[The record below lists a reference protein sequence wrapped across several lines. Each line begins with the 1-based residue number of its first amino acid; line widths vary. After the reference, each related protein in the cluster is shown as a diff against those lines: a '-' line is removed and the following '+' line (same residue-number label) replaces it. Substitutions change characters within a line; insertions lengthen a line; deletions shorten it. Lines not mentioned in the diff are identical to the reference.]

1 MVQQTAKRWR
11 PSVLTKTRGDQ
22 ALGRAKLARLLVP
35 MVLAAVLSLAG
46 TGHYAQAQPGEANG
60 YGLDAEGV
68 APSGE
73 GPGRVTAAPVTYA
86 FTITAASNPNDST
99 QYGYK
104 QNVMGSITPA
114 TFTYEGT
121 THTVTAA
128 YRDKSLTGY
137 DEDNNPTYS
146 YRYYVTVSPSLP
158 GRWIG
163 ASVGSTSWDCPTASS
178 TCTYSGSLHNTS
190 LTIRLHPNWSLG
202 TPTGALVTTDPS
214 NIAVT
219 VDVPISDANAG
230 LSAPLTWTFSPI
242 PEGATSP
249 ENATSIAT
257 GSGSGVKVTKVHSG
271 LAPDT
276 QYTVRVK
283 KQGASDSAYKTL
295 QQFQY
300 VSPDSV
306 ELGTPTGSF
315 SGTDSLS
322 YTLSVT
328 VPVTVTGGSVAD
340 KAPLTW
346 TITPTPSGTDSP
358 QHVFDNVSS
367 GNVTRNFTPTGAYT
381 AYTVKVKPYG
391 GADDSAKA
399 LSVMKIPDHIPFHA
413 PGILKVTDETPAD
426 PGTASLLV
434 AWSGAPAAPVT
445 GFWVRYNKGIPL
457 RADSGRETNILRRL
471 PPIARNV
478 NTVDIE
484 VLAYYSENAEVSYRG
499 EDHTV
504 PTGETWYTP
513 WSETYS
519 INIARGSRTGS
530 EVPPKPVAPLVVDT
544 AGKLLEASGLPADQ
558 AHSYSLLF
566 LLFLTLGVGGFLYAA
581 TGGGPMSATLAG
593 FVGVIIWSGLGWWWF
608 GLPVA
613 MALVPLMLIIIV
625 GGMVVTTRVLS

>member
-1 MVQQTAKRWR
+1 M
-11 PSVLTKTRGDQ
+11 
-22 ALGRAKLARLLVP
+22 GRAKLARLFFLV
-35 MVLAAVLSLAG
+35 VLAAVLSLAG
-46 TGHYAQAQPGEANG
+46 TGNYAQAQPGEANG
-60 YGLDAEGV
+60 YGLDAGGV

-73 GPGRVTAAPVTYA
+73 GPGRVTAAPVTHS
-86 FTITAASNPNDST
+86 FTVTPASNPNDST
-99 QYGYK
+99 EYGYK
-104 QNVMGSITPA
+104 QNIMGSITPA

-121 THTVTAA
+121 THTVTAV
-128 YRDKSLTGY
+128 YRDRHS
-137 DEDNNPTYS
+137 TYTIT
-146 YRYYVTVSPSLP
+146 RVVVSPSLP

-163 ASVGSTSWDCPTASS
+163 ATVGSTTWTCSNASS
-178 TCTYSGSLHNTS
+178 TCYTRTS
-190 LTIRLHPNWSLG
+190 ASFTSSTSVTIRLHPNWSLG
-202 TPTGALVTTDPS
+202 TPSAALVTTDPS
-214 NIAVT
+214 NIAVE
-219 VDVPISDANAG
+219 VSASVSNAESG
-230 LSAPLTWTFSPI
+230 LSAPLTWTITPT
-242 PEGATSP
+242 PEGITSP
-249 ENATSIAT
+249 VDETAVARLV
-257 GSGSGVKVTKVHSG
+257 GSVLTVSKTFTG
-271 LAPDT
+271 LAGDT
-276 QYTVRVK
+276 QYTVKVK
-283 KQGASDSAYKTL
+283 KQGDADSSYQTVQAEYET
-295 QQFQY
+295 
-300 VSPDSV
+300 PDSV

-381 AYTVKVKPYG
+381 AYTVKVEPYG

-445 GFWVRYNKGIPL
+445 GFWIRYNKGIPL

-504 PTGETWYTP
+504 PAGETWYTP

-519 INIARGSRTGS
+519 INIARASRTGS

-625 GGMVVTTRVLS
+625 GGMAVTTRVLS

>member
-1 MVQQTAKRWR
+1 MGHT
-11 PSVLTKTRGDQ
+11 
-22 ALGRAKLARLLVP
+22 KLARLLVP
-35 MVLAAVLSLAG
+35 MVVAAVLSLAG

-60 YGLDAEGV
+60 YGLDAGGV

-73 GPGRVTAAPVTYA
+73 GPGRVTAAPTTHA
-86 FTITAASNPNDST
+86 FTVTPGINPNYAKE
-99 QYGYK
+99 YGYK
-104 QNVMGSITPA
+104 QNVMGSIAPA

-121 THTVTAA
+121 THTVTAV
-128 YRDKSLTGY
+128 YRESLVSGGTI
-137 DEDNNPTYS
+137 TYITRVS
-146 YRYYVTVSPSLP
+146 VSPSLP

-163 ASVGSTSWDCPTASS
+163 ATVGSTTWTCPSASS
-178 TCTYSGSLHNTS
+178 TCDTPTNVSPTS
-190 LTIRLHPNWSLG
+190 LTIRLHPLWNLG
-202 TPTGALVTTDPS
+202 TFSGALVTTDPS

-219 VDVPISDANAG
+219 LNVPISDANAG
-230 LSAPLTWTFSPI
+230 LRAPLTWTISPI

-249 ENATSIAT
+249 ENATWIAK
-257 GSGSGVKVTKVHSG
+257 GSGSGVKVTKTLSG
-271 LAPDT
+271 LAPNT
-276 QYTVRVK
+276 QYTIRVK
-283 KQGASDSAYKTL
+283 KQGAADSAYQTV
-295 QQFQY
+295 QAEY
-300 VSPDSV
+300 EAPDSV

-328 VPVTVTGGSVAD
+328 VPVTVTGGNFAN

-346 TITPTPSGTDSP
+346 AITPTPSGTASP
-358 QHVFDNVSS
+358 QHVFDNVSG

-381 AYTVKVKPYG
+381 AYTVTVKPYG
-391 GADDSAKA
+391 GADDSGQV

-434 AWSGAPAAPVT
+434 AWSGAPATPAT
-445 GFWVRYNKGIPL
+445 GFWIRYNKGIPL
-457 RADSGRETNILRRL
+457 RAESGRETNILRRL
-471 PPIARNV
+471 PPIARTV
-478 NTVDIE
+478 STVDIE
-484 VLAYYSENAEVSYRG
+484 VLAYYSENAEVTYRG

-504 PTGETWYTP
+504 PAGETWYTP

-519 INIARGSRTGS
+519 VNIARSSATGS

-544 AGKLLEASGLPADQ
+544 AEKLLETSGLPADQ

-593 FVGVIIWSGLGWWWF
+593 FAGVIIWSGLGWWWF

-625 GGMVVTTRVLS
+625 GGMAVTTRVLS